1 MLIIIII
8 VDINMAKSAAIAKR
22 HIIFRANLFI
32 TLKPSDVFVVVED
45 VIEQH
50 QDVALWPWHQAIT
63 IG

>member
-1 MLIIIII
+1 
-8 VDINMAKSAAIAKR
+8 MAKSAAIAKR
-22 HIIFRANLFI
+22 HIIFRANLFL
-32 TLKPSDVFVVVED
+32 TSKPSDVVVVED